1 MEILVFGNPLVSED
15 TAAVEVGNLLKMM
28 GYKVT
33 FSDDPFEIVGKGRGY
48 VILDTVH
55 GIDRVTIVDVNSI
68 ETDKHYSV
76 HGIDLGTVI
85 RICQQMNEQVPL
97 IIGIPTNADPEEVIE
112 DVISKIKEVGKKQ

>member
-55 GIDRVTIVDVNSI
+55 GIDRVIIVDVNSI

-112 DVISKIKEVGKKQ
+112 DVI